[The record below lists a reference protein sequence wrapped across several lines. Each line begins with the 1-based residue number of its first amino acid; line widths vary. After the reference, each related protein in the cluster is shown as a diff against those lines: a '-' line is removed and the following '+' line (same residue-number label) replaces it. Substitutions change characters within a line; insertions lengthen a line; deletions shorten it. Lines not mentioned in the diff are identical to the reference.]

1 MIISGETKTEK
12 IIIAN
17 CNCGCNEGIY
27 ITKHKD
33 IDFSDDYYVS
43 IVASK
48 FYSQQIGLF
57 KSLRHRIKAIWY
69 ATLGKD
75 YRLCE
80 IVLKEKDIND
90 LINKLQNIKEK

>member
-12 IIIAN
+12 IIIVN

-33 IDFSDDYYVS
+33 IDFSDDYYLS

-48 FYSQQIGLF
+48 FYSQQMGLF
-57 KSLRHRIKAIWY
+57 KTLCNRIKMIWY
-69 ATLGKD
+69 IISGKN

-80 IVLKEKDIND
+80 IVLKEKDIDN